1 MLVRVATDN
10 HSFCLHLFRFS
21 CVQVELSPERLGIAD
36 LFLEKLRQDLIPEAP
51 IQDEIQEVFE

>member
-51 IQDEIQEVFE
+51 IQDEIQ